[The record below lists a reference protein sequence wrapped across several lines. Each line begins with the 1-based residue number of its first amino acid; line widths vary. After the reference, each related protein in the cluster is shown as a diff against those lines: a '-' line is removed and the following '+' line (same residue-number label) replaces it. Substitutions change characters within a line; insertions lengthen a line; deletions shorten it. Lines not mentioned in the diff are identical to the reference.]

1 MELSTLINKT
11 DYIILELMIKNESY
25 SSYVSLS
32 TPYLI
37 KKSKLSHVKVRQVLK
52 NFILLG
58 FVHEGSKDGNK
69 KTYYITESGL
79 EHYKD
84 IFGLDDK
91 DIEKM
96 IEDYIEEEKNNNDI
110 ENENIKEDEQ

>member
-1 MELSTLINKT
+1 MELSALINKT

-52 NFILLG
+52 NFMLLG
-58 FVHEGSKDGNK
+58 LVNEGSKDGNK
-69 KTYYITESGL
+69 KTYYISEKGL

-91 DIEKM
+91 DIENM
-96 IEDYIEEEKNNNDI
+96 INEYIEKEKNNKDIEEEK
-110 ENENIKEDEQ
+110 